1 MPLSILVVGQI
12 IDMDDEGTVRLMWSC
27 IVIDVIW
34 SIIFLALMT
43 YINCIIFYNFR
54 SHEVP
59 TRDMA
64 IGRREMST

>member
-12 IDMDDEGTVRLMWSC
+12 IGMDDEGTVRLMWSC

-34 SIIFLALMT
+34 AIIFLALMT
-43 YINCIIFYNFR
+43 YINCIIFYSFR

-59 TRDMA
+59 TV
-64 IGRREMST
+64 IWP

>member
-12 IDMDDEGTVRLMWSC
+12 IDMDDEGTGRLMWSC

-43 YINCIIFYNFR
+43 YINCIIFYSFR